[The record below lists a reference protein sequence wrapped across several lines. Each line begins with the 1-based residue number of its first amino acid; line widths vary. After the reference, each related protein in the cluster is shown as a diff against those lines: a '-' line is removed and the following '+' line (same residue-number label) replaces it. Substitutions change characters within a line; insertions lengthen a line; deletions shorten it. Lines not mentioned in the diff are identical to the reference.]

1 MSIVVGGS
9 PDRNFTRNPFEEE
22 CSTLASV
29 ETFDPNAFVADEEVS
44 QELCNL
50 VLVFSLVFNDLRDL
64 YFASLLVD
72 DCKPSGEP
80 ECNRKWGHYA
90 GLNLRVT
97 RLIMGGVHELLEVIN
112 EQQKSLNHPFFRKVE
127 MSLPPDQRSDWREV
141 VKVARGESS
150 DKLGTLLHRIR
161 NKASFHYDPKAIH
174 RGFKNH
180 FLTSKDGVKRAY
192 LSRGGSIQESRC
204 YFADAAVDGLAN
216 DIVGSA
222 PDTYETEFKQLL
234 EIVCYPLVLI
244 VTSFIQKRGFA
255 FRPESTS

>member
-1 MSIVVGGS
+1 MSIIIGGS
-9 PDRNFTRNPFEEE
+9 PEKNFTKNPFEEE
-22 CSTLASV
+22 CSTLAPI
-29 ETFDPNAFVADEEVS
+29 ETFDPNAFLADEKVP

-80 ECNRKWGHYA
+80 QYNRKWGHYS
-90 GLNLRVT
+90 GLNLRVI
-97 RLIMGGVHELLEVIN
+97 RLIMGTVHELLEVIDK
-112 EQQKSLNHPFFRKVE
+112 QQKSLKHPFFRDVE
-127 MSLPPDQRSDWREV
+127 MSLPAEQRSDWHEV

-150 DKLGTLLHRIR
+150 DKLGKLLHRIR
-161 NKASFHYDPKAIH
+161 NKASFHYDPTAIH
-174 RGFKNH
+174 IGFKNH

-192 LSRGGSIQESRC
+192 LSRGGSIQGSRC
-204 YFADAAVDGLAN
+204 YFADAAVDGLVNNIA
-216 DIVGSA
+216 GSA
-222 PDTYETEFKQLL
+222 PEAYATEFKQML

-255 FRPESTS
+255 FRAESTS